1 MNHSAYFS
9 LIGLQIAARA
19 VKRLQYRLDFSVDL
33 FSPRLDPHRHLTARV
48 HQETMAAILLAG
60 PEYKMPKT
68 QHLAFSSDKGLSPYL
83 LNFTGTPAERLVETL
98 KTLRHSGGPA
108 YRDAVSVYT
117 RTASLREQITRDWT
131 GPDVYFT
138 PRAGTQPVPPLVTT
152 FFGRVDVLPFPFQ
165 VVMRWDQDVEGTAVL
180 VLTEEADWRR
190 LVDLNESE
198 EVGMK
203 RRVRLGLRALEG
215 VPVSI
220 PFSTGRSVLGRQQ
233 SGGGVKYERGVIRS
247 KLPSLPACQV
257 SC

>member
-1 MNHSAYFS
+1 M
-9 LIGLQIAARA
+9 IGLQIVARA

-33 FSPRLDPHRHLTARV
+33 FSPRIDPHRHLTARV
-48 HQETMAAILLAG
+48 HQETLATILLAG
-60 PEYKMPKT
+60 PEFKMPKT
-68 QHLAFSSDKGLSPYL
+68 QQLAFNSAQGLSPYL
-83 LNFTGTPAERLVETL
+83 LNFSGTPAERLIEAL
-98 KTLRHSGGPA
+98 KTLRHVGGPA
-108 YRDAVSVYT
+108 YRDAVAIDS
-117 RTASLREQITRDWT
+117 RTAAIREQITRDWT
-131 GPDVYFT
+131 GPDVYFI
-138 PRAGTQPVPPLVTT
+138 PRAGDQPVPPFVTT

-220 PFSTGRSVLGRQQ
+220 PFSTGRSLLGRQQ
-233 SGGGVKYERGVIRS
+233 AGGGVRYERGVIKS
-247 KLPSLPACQV
+247 EYANLQFQYSEVLKADF
-257 SC
+257 